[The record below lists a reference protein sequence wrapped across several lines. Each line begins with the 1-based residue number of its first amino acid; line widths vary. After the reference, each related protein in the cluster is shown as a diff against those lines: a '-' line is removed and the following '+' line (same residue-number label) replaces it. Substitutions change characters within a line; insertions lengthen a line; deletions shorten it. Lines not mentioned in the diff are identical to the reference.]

1 MPSTCRPD
9 AAFAASLYAGAPRSV
24 VPADVAR
31 AVGSPVRLCC
41 PLKLPPTLMLLLCS
55 LYAGGRPWCQQSLRA
70 RRTLTRPCTRLPC
83 ICTRTPA
90 MRVYVFTCAAPHI
103 HHDASLVHACAI
115 DALNDVQSAHASCI
129 LVPEFKKDASLL
141 VRLGMTPSPHT
152 PRVTPRC
159 P

>member
-41 PLKLPPTLMLLLCS
+41 PLTLPPTLMLLLCS

-115 DALNDVQSAHASCI
+115 DAHHDVPSSHPSCA
-129 LVPEFKKDASLL
+129 LVPEFREDASLR
-141 VRLGMTPSPHT
+141 VRGGMSGMSPSPS
-152 PRVTPRC
+152 PPSA
-159 P
+159 